1 MENIRGKIID
11 MRSGEE
17 IQPNIQI
24 TEILEK
30 EQKKAK

>member
-1 MENIRGKIID
+1 MENIREKITD
-11 MRSGEE
+11 MRFGEE